1 MLVRE
6 VRREYVT
13 AATPPAGSSDK
24 YRQDGRDYL
33 LASPDFYAPI
43 FLAGADQD
51 TRGRGSG
58 PMPHQADLTD
68 SCKIRPVPR
77 FVDRVAG

>member
-6 VRREYVT
+6 VRREYVN

-33 LASPDFYAPI
+33 LASPDFSTPI
-43 FLAGADQD
+43 FLAGAD
-51 TRGRGSG
+51 TWG
-58 PMPHQADLTD
+58 P
-68 SCKIRPVPR
+68 
-77 FVDRVAG
+77 VAGS